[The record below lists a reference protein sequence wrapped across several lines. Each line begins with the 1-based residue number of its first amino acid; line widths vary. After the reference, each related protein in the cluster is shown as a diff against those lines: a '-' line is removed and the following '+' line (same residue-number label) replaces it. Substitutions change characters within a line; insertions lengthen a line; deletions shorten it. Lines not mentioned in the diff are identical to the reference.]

1 MTDSRQ
7 QIHLCFAIC
16 NLCSVLCNLMK
27 SYIAE
32 LHVHTC
38 LSPCAEVEMIP
49 PLIVQT
55 ALDQGINL
63 IAITDH
69 NASANAEAVMRAADG
84 TALTVL
90 PGMELQT
97 IEEVHLLCLFDTLD
111 QARAW
116 QARIDLLM
124 PALENDAEHF
134 GDQFVVDETGDFV
147 RRETRL
153 LLASANIELGDAV
166 EEVRQLGGIVIP
178 AHVDRKAYSL
188 IQNLGLIP
196 EGIPFDA
203 LEISRHITPEQA
215 RRKYPQLE
223 HFPLIQSGD
232 VHRLDEYLGRNLFR
246 LESPT
251 MAEIRLALR
260 GGDGRSLR
268 LRSTRIDDAM
278 TGR

>member
-1 MTDSRQ
+1 
-7 QIHLCFAIC
+7 
-16 NLCSVLCNLMK
+16 MK

-49 PLIVQT
+49 PLIAQT

-69 NASANAEAVMRAADG
+69 NASANAEAVMRAAAG
-84 TALTVL
+84 AGLTVL

-97 IEEVHLLCLFDTLD
+97 VEEVHLLCLFDTLE
-111 QARAW
+111 QTRAW
-116 QARIDLLM
+116 QEEVDRRM

-153 LLASANIELGDAV
+153 LLASANIGLSDAV
-166 EEVRQLGGIVIP
+166 ERVHQLGGLAIP

-196 EGIPFDA
+196 EDAPFDA
-203 LEISRHITPEQA
+203 LEISRHITPERA
-215 RRKYPQLE
+215 RLNYPQLE
-223 HFPLIQSGD
+223 KYALIQSGD

-251 MAEIRLALR
+251 VAEIRLALQGR
-260 GGDGRSLR
+260 DGRSFR
-268 LRSTRIDDAM
+268 LRSIRVEDAM
-278 TGR
+278 TGQ